1 MVRTSGSQPDNTGST
16 PVRGAMSIW
25 IYSLASVI
33 IVSLISLIGVFS
45 LSFGIEKI
53 KKASLFLV
61 SFAVGGL
68 FGDAIIHLLPETF
81 KELGVG
87 LLPSLL
93 IVSGILLFFILERF
107 LRWRHCHEIDCP
119 DHKEAFASMI
129 LIGDAA
135 HNLIDGM
142 IIAASFLTSIPLG
155 LATTIAVV
163 FHEIP
168 NEIGEFGVL
177 IHSGFTAKK
186 ALLFNFLSGLT
197 AILGAVIVLII
208 GSRISDFSLFLLPIT
223 AGGFLYIAGSDLLPE
238 LHHEVKLSTSL
249 WQMILIILGIGI
261 MVSLTLLG

>member
-1 MVRTSGSQPDNTGST
+1 M
-16 PVRGAMSIW
+16 IW
-25 IYSLASVI
+25 LYALVSVV

-45 LSFGIEKI
+45 LSFGIEKT

-81 KELGVG
+81 KGLGFG

-93 IVSGILLFFILERF
+93 IVFGILLFFILERF

-119 DHKEAFASMI
+119 DHKKAVASMI
-129 LIGDAA
+129 LVGDAA

-142 IIAASFLTSIPLG
+142 IIAASFLTNIPLG

-208 GSRISDFSLFLLPIT
+208 GSWISDFSLFLLPIT

-238 LHHEVKLSTSL
+238 LHHDISPKTSF
-249 WQMILIILGIGI
+249 WQMILILLGVGI
-261 MVSLTLLG
+261 MSLLVIFD

>member
-1 MVRTSGSQPDNTGST
+1 
-16 PVRGAMSIW
+16 MSIW
-25 IYSLASVI
+25 LYSLVSIV
-33 IVSLISLIGVFS
+33 IVSLISLIGVFT

-68 FGDAIIHLLPETF
+68 FGNAIIHLLPETF
-81 KELGVG
+81 KEMGFG

-93 IVSGILLFFILERF
+93 IILGILLFFVLERF

-129 LIGDAA
+129 LIGDAV

-142 IIAASFLTSIPLG
+142 IIAASFLASIPLG

-177 IHSGFTAKK
+177 IHSGFSAKK

-249 WQMILIILGIGI
+249 WQMVLIILGIGI
-261 MVSLTLLG
+261 MAGLAIISG

>member
-1 MVRTSGSQPDNTGST
+1 MLV
-16 PVRGAMSIW
+16 W
-25 IYSLASVI
+25 IYSLVSVI
-33 IVSLISLIGVFS
+33 IVSLISLIGVFTLS
-45 LSFGIEKI
+45 LKTEKI

-61 SFAVGGL
+61 SFATGSL

-81 KELGVG
+81 KDLGFG

-119 DHKEAFASMI
+119 DHETVASVI
-129 LIGDAA
+129 LVGDAA

-142 IIAASFLTSIPLG
+142 IIAASFLASIALG
-155 LATTIAVV
+155 IATTIAVV

-177 IHSGFTAKK
+177 IHSGFSAKK
-186 ALLFNFLSGLT
+186 ALLLNFLSGLT
-197 AILGAVIVLII
+197 AIFGAVVVLII
-208 GSRISDFSLFLLPIT
+208 GSKISNFSLYLLPVT

-238 LHHEVKLSTSL
+238 LHHEVKLSTSF
-249 WQMILIILGIGI
+249 WQMILMVLGISI
-261 MVSLTLLG
+261 MALLVLLE